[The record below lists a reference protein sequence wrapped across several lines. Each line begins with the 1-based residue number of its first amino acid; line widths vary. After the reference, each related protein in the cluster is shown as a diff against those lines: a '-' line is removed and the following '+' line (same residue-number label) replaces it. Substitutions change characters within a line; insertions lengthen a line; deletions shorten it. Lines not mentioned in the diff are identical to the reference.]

1 MHGYNHNYLFTCHN
15 SGETEEGQSFK
26 KCHFFSPELPNTVVL
41 GTTDIVDVTLWGTR
55 LRDQE
60 DALTA
65 KMVPETQSYYP
76 FALLGQ
82 EGWEALDPF
91 LPMEVGRYTSQVI
104 YNLYVAY
111 FEAFCIEKPL

>member
-1 MHGYNHNYLFTCHN
+1 MIDM
-15 SGETEEGQSFK
+15 S
-26 KCHFFSPELPNTVVL
+26 
-41 GTTDIVDVTLWGTR
+41 LWGTR

-60 DALTA
+60 DALQA

-91 LPMEVGRYTSQVI
+91 LPMEVGRYTSQVVM
-104 YNLYVAY
+104 LALKHCV
-111 FEAFCIEKPL
+111 FEKQRNMHLTNGYWS